1 MRLLSLA
8 AALLVFAANA
18 FAAEG
23 TAPTAAPAPT
33 TPAASQLPPRV
44 IAPTDKAQFRR
55 FTLPNGMK
63 VLLVSDPNFNK
74 SAASLA
80 VATGQIDDP
89 KDTEGLAHFLE
100 HMLFLGT
107 EKYPKE
113 GEYGNY
119 IRSNGGRQNAYT
131 AGDYTNYHFD
141 IRHAALEGALDRFA
155 QFFIAP
161 KFNPEFVSRE
171 VNAVHN
177 EAMRHVQND
186 QRKRLNVAR
195 ELYEPSS
202 GESKFSTGTKE
213 TLAKADPAAVRAF
226 YEGHYSADRMA
237 LSVTSTSSLDE
248 MEKWV
253 REDFVAVPKR
263 NLPPAKYEAKFLPQK
278 PALRLAYVEPIKEI
292 CLLTMEFVIPDTRV
306 DFASKPDQIVTDLLN
321 YEGPGGLVERLKR
334 DDLADNV
341 NVDTWERTP
350 AYGSLFVNISLTP
363 KGLKEYPRV
372 LQETMS
378 YIESLRAAPFPMEFY
393 REHARVGAL
402 KETYSDRGEGM
413 DLATKMANNALFYPL
428 DVAERASEAYGAA
441 SEPAYRKLLAAL
453 RPDNML
459 AMVQAKGLAY
469 DKKERIYGTA
479 YSYREETGAAYAA
492 LTHPAKIAFALPK
505 TNAFMPAHV
514 AVLPERPLALI
525 EEPGVRLY
533 YAEDVEFQRPSTT
546 IEYRFVPAR
555 DVINLEGAALLA
567 LYQVSL
573 RDYLRPLIQ
582 SAREAGTE
590 VSVNTDLEGVKV
602 AVSGFGDSPQKVA
615 KEVAAS
621 LRTLKVDPV
630 RYASLKDLL
639 LRGLRSYNETEAYQL
654 ARDRRDAL
662 SREFYFL
669 PSELLAPSEKA
680 SWKDVQAFT
689 QRYFSRGQVEVL
701 VHGHIT
707 PEESVATTRAIA
719 KSIGAAPEASEKLL
733 RRRHLAIA
741 PKEHIVDV
749 GEIAGVNSAFI
760 GDFILPD
767 DKPETRAAS
776 VVIANFMGEPFF
788 SELRTRQQL
797 GYIVG
802 SSATAS
808 QRERYLT
815 FIVQSSGYAPDKLR
829 KRAEAFI
836 ATLPDKLRATTDVQ
850 WATLIAGAKSRLAEK
865 PKSIAEKA
873 GLFFEEAYTYG
884 GEWDRRESALAALD
898 TLTRDRVAQILSSAL
913 AQDSARRRDVLL
925 YTKAHPLGEKVE
937 PSFTERGTWKGGR
950 KYQ

>member
-8 AALLVFAANA
+8 AALLVLAANA
-18 FAAEG
+18 LAADAV
-23 TAPTAAPAPT
+23 APVTAPAPS
-33 TPAASQLPPRV
+33 AAQLPPRV
-44 IAPTDKAQFRR
+44 VAPTDKAQFRR
-55 FTLPNGMK
+55 FVLDNGMR

-80 VATGQIDDP
+80 VRTGQIDDP

-107 EKYPKE
+107 EKYPTE

-131 AGDYTNYHFD
+131 AGDFTNYHFD
-141 IRHAALEGALDRFA
+141 IRHAAFAGALDRFA

-186 QRKRLNVAR
+186 LRKRLNVAR
-195 ELYEPSS
+195 ELYDPTS
-202 GESKFSTGTKE
+202 GESKFSTGTRE

-237 LSVTSTSSLDE
+237 LALASNASLDE
-248 MEKWV
+248 MEKWA
-253 REDFVAVPKR
+253 REDFSAVPKR
-263 NLPPAKYEAKFLPQK
+263 NIAPARYEPRFLQPK
-278 PALRLAYVEPIKEI
+278 PALRLAFVEPIKEVRA
-292 CLLTMEFVIPDTRV
+292 LAMEFAIPDTRA
-306 DFASKPDQIVTDLLN
+306 DFASKPEQILADLMN
-321 YEGPGGLVERLKR
+321 YQGPGGLADRLKR

-341 NVDTWERTP
+341 SVETWERTP
-350 AYGSLFVNISLTP
+350 AYGSLFINISLTP

-372 LQETMS
+372 MQETFA
-378 YIESLRAAPFPMEFY
+378 YAEHLRASPYPLEFY
-393 REHARVGAL
+393 REHARVGQL
-402 KETYSDRGEGM
+402 KETYADRGEGVE
-413 DLATKMANNALFYPL
+413 LATKLANNALFYPL
-428 DVAERASEAYGAA
+428 EVAERASEAYGPPNEA
-441 SEPAYRKLLAAL
+441 AYRRLLASI

-459 AMVQAKGLAY
+459 ALLQAKGLQY
-469 DKKERIYGTA
+469 DRKERIYGTA
-479 YSYREETGAAYAA
+479 YSYREDTGSAYAA
-492 LTHPAKIAFALPK
+492 LVHPPKVAFALPRA
-505 TNAFMPAHV
+505 NGFMPTQV

-555 DVINLEGAALLA
+555 DVINLDAAAMLG

-582 SAREAGTE
+582 SASEAGTD
-590 VSVNTDLEGVKV
+590 VSVAADLEGARVT
-602 AVSGFGDSPQKVA
+602 VSGFGDSPQKVA
-615 KEVAAS
+615 REVAAS
-621 LRTLKVDPV
+621 LRSFPLEPA
-630 RYASLKDLL
+630 RYESLKDLR
-639 LRGLRSYNETEAYQL
+639 LRTLRSYNETEAFQL
-654 ARDRRDAL
+654 ARDRRDAM
-662 SREFYFL
+662 SREFYYL
-669 PSELLAPSEKA
+669 PSELMAPSEKA
-680 SWKDVQAFT
+680 SWSDVQAFAR
-689 QRYFSRGQVEVL
+689 RYFARGQVEAL
-701 VHGHIT
+701 AHGHIT
-707 PEESVATTRAIA
+707 PEDAVATTRDIA
-719 KSIGAAPEASEKLL
+719 RSIGAAPEASDKLM

-741 PKEHIVDV
+741 PKEHVIDV
-749 GEIAGVNSAFI
+749 GEVAGVNSAFVS
-760 GDFILPD
+760 DFVLAD

-776 VVIANFMGEPFF
+776 VVLANFMGEPFY

-815 FIVQSSGYAPDKLR
+815 FIVQSSGYAPDELR

-836 ATLPDKLRATTDVQ
+836 ATLPDKLRQASDAQ
-850 WATLIAGAKSRLAEK
+850 WATLIAGARSRLSEK

-873 GLFFEEAYTYG
+873 NIFFEEAYTYG

-898 TLTRDRVAQILSSAL
+898 TLTRDRAAAILSATL
-913 AQDSARRRDVLL
+913 AQDSARRRSVLL
-925 YTKAHPLGEKVE
+925 YTKAHPMTEKIE
-937 PSFTERGTWKGGR
+937 PAYAERDKWKGTR
-950 KYQ
+950 TYR

>member
-1 MRLLSLA
+1 MRILPLA
-8 AALLVFAANA
+8 AALLAFAANA
-18 FAAEG
+18 FAADAVAPP
-23 TAPTAAPAPT
+23 TAPTPTAAPSA
-33 TPAASQLPPRV
+33 LPPRIV
-44 IAPTDKAQFRR
+44 AATDKAQFRR
-55 FTLPNGMK
+55 FTLPNGIK
-63 VLLVSDPNFNK
+63 VLLASDPNFNK

-80 VATGQIDDP
+80 VSTGQIDDP

-107 EKYPKE
+107 EKYPQE

-131 AGDYTNYHFD
+131 AGDFTNYHFD

-195 ELYEPSS
+195 ELYDPSS

-226 YEGHYSADRMA
+226 YENHYSADRMA
-237 LSVTSTSSLDE
+237 LSVTSTASLDE

-253 REDFVAVPKR
+253 REDFAAVPKR
-263 NLPPAKYEAKFLPQK
+263 NLPPTVYEPKFLPPK
-278 PALRLAYVEPIKEI
+278 PALRLAFVEPIKEI
-292 CLLTMEFVIPDTRV
+292 RTLTFEFVIPDTRK
-306 DFASKPDQIVTDLLN
+306 DFASKPDQILGDLLN
-321 YEGPGGLVERLKR
+321 YQGPGGLAERLKR
-334 DDLADNV
+334 EDLADNV
-341 NVDTWERTP
+341 SVDTWERTP
-350 AYGSLFVNISLTP
+350 VYGSLFINVSLTP

-372 LQETMS
+372 MQETFA
-378 YIESLRAAPFPMEFY
+378 YVESLRAAPYPMEFY
-393 REHARVGAL
+393 REHARIGQL
-402 KETYSDRGEGM
+402 KETYSDRGEGAE
-413 DLATKMANNALFYPL
+413 LATKLANNALFYPL
-428 DVAERASEAYGAA
+428 DVAERASEAYGPPDEA
-441 SEPAYRKLLAAL
+441 AYRKLLAAI

-459 AMVQAKGLAY
+459 AIVQAKGLPY

-492 LTHPAKIAFALPK
+492 LTHPPKMAFALPK
-505 TNAFMPAHV
+505 ANAFMPTQV

-533 YAEDVEFQRPSTT
+533 YAEDVEFQRPATT

-555 DVINLEGAALLA
+555 DVISLDGAALLA
-567 LYQVSL
+567 LYGVSL
-573 RDYLRPLIQ
+573 RDYLKPLIQ
-582 SAREAGTE
+582 SAADAGTE
-590 VSVNTDLEGVKV
+590 VAVNTDLEGVKIV
-602 AVSGFGDSPQKVA
+602 VSGFGDSPQKAA
-615 KEVAAS
+615 KEVAAT
-621 LRTLKVDPV
+621 LRTFKVDPA
-630 RYASLKDLL
+630 RYESLKDLR
-639 LRGLRSYNETEAYQL
+639 LRTLRSYNETEAYQL
-654 ARDRRDAL
+654 ARDRRDAF
-662 SREFYFL
+662 SREFFYL

-680 SWKDVQAFT
+680 SWNDVQAFAR
-689 QRYFSRGQVEVL
+689 RYFSRGQVEVL
-701 VHGHIT
+701 AHGHIT
-707 PEESVATTRAIA
+707 PEDAVATTRAIA
-719 KSIGAAPEASEKLL
+719 KSIGAAPEASEKLM

-741 PKEHIVDV
+741 PKEHVVDV

-815 FIVQSSGYAPDKLR
+815 FIVQSSGYAPDELR

-850 WATLIAGAKSRLAEK
+850 WATLVAGAKSRLAEK

-873 GLFFEEAYTYG
+873 NIFFEEAYTYG

-898 TLTRDRVAQILSSAL
+898 SLTRDRAAAILSTAL

-925 YTKAHPLGEKVE
+925 YTKAHPLGQKVE
-937 PSFTERGTWKGGR
+937 PSFTERGKWKGGR